1 MIPKNTKIV
10 TKEMIRQLE
19 IEQTEVLKELQRHYS
34 RVNMIKHQFARPY
47 FKSLTVKNNIN
58 LKNILH
64 FHNLCR

>member
-34 RVNMIKHQFARPY
+34 RVN
-47 FKSLTVKNNIN
+47 NIN
-58 LKNILH
+58 FLRSGKKVITVTKRKFGKIFLGV
-64 FHNLCR
+64 FP

>member
-34 RVNMIKHQFARPY
+34 WFNMIKHQFSKIRKESPY
-47 FKSLTVKNNIN
+47 CCKKKVW
-58 LKNILH
+58 
-64 FHNLCR
+64 

>member
-34 RVNMIKHQFARPY
+34 WF
-47 FKSLTVKNNIN
+47 NNIN
-58 LKNILH
+58 FLRSGKKVLTVAKRKFGKIFLGV
-64 FHNLCR
+64 FP